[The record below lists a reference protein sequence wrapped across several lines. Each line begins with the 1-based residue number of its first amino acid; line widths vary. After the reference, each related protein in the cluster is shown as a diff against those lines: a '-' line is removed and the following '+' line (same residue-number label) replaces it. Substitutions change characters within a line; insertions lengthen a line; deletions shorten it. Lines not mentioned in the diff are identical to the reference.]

1 MACWGATLNMAGHL
15 VSTVNLQQISLV
27 EQLTS
32 THIPKEHLSQEYHY
46 YSAKP
51 GPGGARKWSH
61 LTVWVPPCFTPHFP
75 CPGPLPSFF
84 EADQKCWEC
93 GVTTNCEFSP
103 WAKLGWVHCASQVWA
118 IVTPFL
124 PPGLGAPDSHGEQDI
139 NQHWLPL
146 LNCSA
151 GANKGS
157 GQWNLTN
164 QDRQNN
170 TPAAHFTL
178 SLLA

>member
-1 MACWGATLNMAGHL
+1 LLSWKHSPVPGEGQVWLMPWGTSSCRCDSRCHIDSMACWGATLNMAGHL

-75 CPGPLPSFF
+75 CPGPLPSFWGRP
-84 EADQKCWEC
+84 EVLRVWCDYKLW
-93 GVTTNCEFSP
+93 VFSM
-103 WAKLGWVHCASQVWA
+103 S
-118 IVTPFL
+118 
-124 PPGLGAPDSHGEQDI
+124 
-139 NQHWLPL
+139 
-146 LNCSA
+146 
-151 GANKGS
+151 
-157 GQWNLTN
+157 
-164 QDRQNN
+164 
-170 TPAAHFTL
+170 
-178 SLLA
+178 